1 MALTPVEKLLVR
13 GLKIFGASED
23 ETVSIGLLLETEE
36 QQFEMM
42 YWMADNPEAT
52 PSDLIG
58 KALDIT
64 AGKN

>member
-1 MALTPVEKLLVR
+1 MALTQTEKLLVR

-36 QQFEMM
+36 QQLEMM